1 MKAKYFCEKCG
12 YAYDTAE
19 AAKRCEDSH
28 GEVIIESRVMPG
40 KVYGHQ
46 YVLPDIVYIKV
57 RNPNGQ
63 EAAGRYKLVRCENKD
78 FEIVKQNSEKYP
90 YVKF

>member
-12 YAYDTAE
+12 YKYDTAE
-19 AAKRCEDSH
+19 EAQRCEDSH
-28 GEVIIESRVMPG
+28 GEVIIESHVMPG
-40 KVYGHQ
+40 KVYSHQ

-63 EAAGRYKLVRCENKD
+63 EAAGRYKFVRCENKD